1 MKKQQLLLVIIFCL
15 LVFAMPVLFLM
26 NQRVVLD
33 STYADQNFEK
43 RTPTPLPD
51 IRQTGIS
58 AWPEAME
65 EYFRDHLPL
74 RHTIIRGNAMMD
86 KELFSST
93 TSLKIHLGKDG
104 WLFFKDH
111 PGVDNI
117 ADYQGILPLD
127 EALAAQTIALLEQL
141 AQQQAAQNCRTVLL
155 LPPNKEAVY
164 GEYLPD
170 GIPQL
175 DPTSRSDRLLALAAQ
190 SAPDVV
196 VADPKPAL
204 LKLAET
210 DKQLYYKTDTHW
222 TTRGAY
228 VGMTTILEALGE
240 EAVPYQS
247 DDFYKDGS
255 TSGDLGAL
263 GALDLKNEASFS
275 RRWEQS
281 VTVTRSGEGSVVYYE
296 SDAADSRR
304 VLVLGDSF
312 RYHLQEVLPYLFAHT
327 AFAALSDMD
336 AAFVQAYAP
345 DILIVEQVERN
356 LGNFAL
362 YLPQYLPA

>member
-1 MKKQQLLLVIIFCL
+1 MKKQQLLLVGIFCL
-15 LVFAMPVLFLM
+15 LVFAMPVLFLV

-33 STYADQNFEK
+33 SAYADHNFEK
-43 RTPTPLPD
+43 RTPSPLPD
-51 IRQTGIS
+51 IRQTGFS

-74 RHTIIRGNAMMD
+74 RHAVIRSNAMLD
-86 KELFSST
+86 KNLFDST

-117 ADYQGILPLD
+117 ADYQGILPRD
-127 EALAAQTIALLEQL
+127 EALEQNTAALLQQL
-141 AQQQAAQNCRTVLL
+141 AQQFPDSRVVLL

-175 DPTSRSDRLLALAAQ
+175 DPVSRSDRLLETVRHN
-190 SAPDVV
+190 APSVA
-196 VADPKPAL
+196 VADPKPELLAL
-204 LKLAET
+204 AKT

-222 TTRGAY
+222 TARGAY

-240 EAVPYQS
+240 EAVPYRS
-247 DDFYKDGS
+247 EDFYEDGA

-263 GALDLKNEASFS
+263 GGLDLENEVSFA
-275 RRWEQS
+275 RRWEKS
-281 VTVTRSGEGSVVYYE
+281 VTVTHSSDGGAVYYE
-296 SDAADSRR
+296 SDAADPRR

-312 RYHLQEVLPYLFAHT
+312 RYHLQDVLPYCFAQT
-327 AFAALSDMD
+327 AFAALTDLE
-336 AAFVQAYAP
+336 AGFIQAYAP
-345 DILIVEQVERN
+345 DILIIEQVERN
-356 LGNFAL
+356 LGNFAI
-362 YLPQYLPA
+362 YLPQYLAQ

>member
-1 MKKQQLLLVIIFCL
+1 MKKQQIFLVVVFCL
-15 LVFAMPVLFLM
+15 LVFAMPVLFFV

-43 RTPTPLPD
+43 RTPSPLPD

-74 RHTIIRGNAMMD
+74 RHTIIRGNAMLD
-86 KELFSST
+86 KELFGST

-111 PGVDNI
+111 SGVDNI
-117 ADYQGILPLD
+117 ADYQGILPRD
-127 EALAAQTIALLEQL
+127 EALEQQTAALLEQL
-141 AQQQAAQNCRTVLL
+141 AQQFPDSRTVLL

-175 DPTSRSDRLLALAAQ
+175 DPVSRSDRLLETVRQ
-190 SAPDVV
+190 NAPSVA
-196 VADPKPAL
+196 VADPKPELTA
-204 LKLAET
+204 LAET

-228 VGMTTILEALGE
+228 VGMTSVLAALGE
-240 EAVPYQS
+240 EAIPYRS
-247 DDFYKDGS
+247 GDFYEDGV

-263 GALDLKNEASFS
+263 GALELDSEVMFS
-275 RRWEQS
+275 RRWEEPVS
-281 VTVTRSGEGSVVYYE
+281 VKRTDEGSVVYCE
-296 SDAADSRR
+296 SDAADPRR

-312 RYHLQEVLPYLFAHT
+312 RYHLQDVLPYCFAQT

-336 AAFVQAYAP
+336 AAFIRNYEP
-345 DILIVEQVERN
+345 DILIIEQVERN
-356 LGNFAL
+356 LGNFAV
-362 YLPQYLPA
+362 YLPQYLQ

>member
-1 MKKQQLLLVIIFCL
+1 MKKQQLVLVLVFCL
-15 LVFAMPVLFLM
+15 LVFAMPVLFLV
-26 NQRVVLD
+26 NQRFVLD

-51 IRQTGIS
+51 IRQTGFS

-74 RHTIIRGNAMMD
+74 RHTVIRGNAMLD
-86 KELFSST
+86 KQLFNST
-93 TSLKIHLGKDG
+93 TSLKIHLGKDS

-117 ADYQGILPLD
+117 ASYQGILPRD
-127 EALAAQTIALLEQL
+127 EALEKQTAALLEQL
-141 AQQQAAQNCRTVLL
+141 AQQLPDCCTVLL
-155 LPPNKEAVY
+155 LPPNKEAIY

-175 DPTSRSDRLLALAAQ
+175 DSVSCSDLLLETVRQ
-190 SAPDVV
+190 NAPSVA
-196 VADPKPAL
+196 VADPKPELLAL
-204 LKLAET
+204 AKT

-222 TTRGAY
+222 TVRGAY
-228 VGMTTILEALGE
+228 VGMTTLLQAMGE
-240 EAVPYQS
+240 ETVPYRAE
-247 DDFYKDGS
+247 DFFEDGV

-263 GALDLKNEASFS
+263 GALELENETMYS
-275 RRWEQS
+275 RRWERQ
-281 VTVTRSGEGSVVYYE
+281 VEIRRIDEGGTAYFE

-312 RYHLQEVLPYLFAHT
+312 RYHLQDVLPYQFAQT

-336 AAFVQAYAP
+336 AAFVQVYDP
-345 DILIVEQVERN
+345 DILIIEQVERN
-356 LGNFAL
+356 RSNFTV
-362 YLPQYLPA
+362 YLPRYLTE